1 MRRRMRQGSSLARVS
16 KAALARTAMSAAEPL
31 VELFLELGITSPE
44 AESLL
49 RSLFV
54 HTARAWL
61 ARSGSGSAEA
71 SDVRVSLVTGVHRN
85 FVRRIL
91 AEPPRIAAAREE
103 KGHPAERVL
112 EAWHTSAKYLDSGG
126 KPRDL
131 SERDQEPSFQTLVT
145 EELPGASPGMVLAE
159 LRRAG
164 AVQMLADHRVRVRS
178 RRFQHQGINAG
189 NIGEFGSRGRAL
201 LETLMHNLREPASRR
216 FCESLASVEIDAGRA
231 PFVQDLIS
239 RRAGTF
245 LTALEQELTAAVAGA
260 QAPRS
265 GKRMRIGLTAIETQR

>member
-1 MRRRMRQGSSLARVS
+1 VARAGKAVLAR
-16 KAALARTAMSAAEPL
+16 AAMSAAEPL
-31 VELFLELGITSPE
+31 VELFLELGVTSPE

-61 ARSGSGSAEA
+61 ARSRPAAGVP

-91 AEPPRIAAAREE
+91 AEPPRIAAEREE

-112 EAWHTSAKYLDSGG
+112 EAWHSVAKYLDSSG

-131 SERDQEPSFQTLVT
+131 SEKDQEPSFQTLVM

-164 AVQMLADHRVRVRS
+164 AVQILAEHRVRVRS
-178 RRFQHQGINAG
+178 RRFRWHGINAG
-189 NIGEFGSRGRAL
+189 NIGEFGSRGREL
-201 LETLMHNLREPASRR
+201 LDTLTHNLREPASRR
-216 FCESLASVEIDAGRA
+216 FCESMPAIEIDATRA
-231 PFVQDLIS
+231 PFVRDLIA
-239 RRAGTF
+239 RRASTF
-245 LTALEQELTAAVAGA
+245 LTAMEQELTAAVSGTR
-260 QAPRS
+260 APGNTR
-265 GKRMRIGLTAIETQR
+265 RVRIGLTAVETLR